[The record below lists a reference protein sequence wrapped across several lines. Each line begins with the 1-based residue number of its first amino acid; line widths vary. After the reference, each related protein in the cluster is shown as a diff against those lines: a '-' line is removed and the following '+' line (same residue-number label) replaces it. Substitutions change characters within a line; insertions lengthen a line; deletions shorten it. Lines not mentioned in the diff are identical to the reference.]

1 MSRGLVA
8 NNESAA
14 MPRDMSIWKH
24 GAVKNLFV
32 LRVAALSTHVLGRPF
47 ATAQGDTDS
56 TMLIHQRT
64 LPSYF
69 PDTKVV
75 TLVALKGL
83 LLVASKR
90 GCSVVLAKSE

>member
-56 TMLIHQRT
+56 TMLSSPANPPQLLPRHQGRY
-64 LPSYF
+64 S
-69 PDTKVV
+69 
-75 TLVALKGL
+75 
-83 LLVASKR
+83 
-90 GCSVVLAKSE
+90 GCSQRFVAGSKQERLLSCAGEK